1 VLDAA
6 PDGIAVVDG
15 DGGIVLV
22 NAGSISSHAAGTAP
36 TSRGE
41 TSLSPLRTAGGPLVT
56 AISRDVTERK
66 LAPAREQH
74 ARREAEESVALLE
87 TILSAAP
94 VGLAFVDTDLRY
106 VRVND
111 AMAAMNGLPPSA
123 HVGRTPSEL
132 LPALGPEIESLGR
145 RVLETNQP
153 LLRVELE
160 GETPAP
166 GSTRLQWL
174 ASYYPVRTPDGRLL
188 GVGSV
193 VENITER
200 QRAEAQREELLAIT
214 ERARSEAERAI
225 EIVERVQAVTDLP
238 FAHLSLDEALP
249 ELLVRIHRMLAVDIT
264 VILLLDEQRESLRVH
279 DAVGLDVARAC
290 QVAIPLGEGFAGRVA
305 KEQRPIMIE
314 AVTRHDV
321 LNPALLERKVRS
333 LLGVPILSHGRV
345 LGVLHVGACE
355 RRHFTEDDGRL
366 LQLVADRLA
375 LVIQR
380 GRLYEV
386 EHAARAAAEASLRA
400 RAEVERLKDDL
411 TAMVVHDLKSPVT
424 AIAMLTQLARR
435 KGQDL
440 PDSQLRA
447 LLQIERTCWEMTRLI
462 QNVLE
467 IGKLEEGKL
476 PVSPAPIVLA
486 ELVDEV
492 VIEYGPMAE
501 QTGHRL
507 TAAIGPDLPCV
518 LADRALLKRVLVNL
532 VVNALRHSGSDEVRL
547 EGTRDTAPA
556 RLRLQV
562 IDQGHGIAEDDQA
575 HVFEKFASI
584 RRSGAREPSSDTGLG
599 LPFCKLATERMGGEI
614 RLSSHRE
621 VGTIF
626 TLVLPSQLV
635 G

>member
-1 VLDAA
+1 M
-6 PDGIAVVDG
+6 
-15 DGGIVLV
+15 GGCS
-22 NAGSISSHAAGTAP
+22 G
-36 TSRGE
+36 
-41 TSLSPLRTAGGPLVT
+41 
-56 AISRDVTERK
+56 
-66 LAPAREQH
+66 
-74 ARREAEESVALLE
+74 
-87 TILSAAP
+87 SAASSR
-94 VGLAFVDTDLRY
+94 TS
-106 VRVND
+106 
-111 AMAAMNGLPPSA
+111 PSA
-123 HVGRTPSEL
+123 K
-132 LPALGPEIESLGR
+132 
-145 RVLETNQP
+145 
-153 LLRVELE
+153 
-160 GETPAP
+160 
-166 GSTRLQWL
+166 
-174 ASYYPVRTPDGRLL
+174 
-188 GVGSV
+188 
-193 VENITER
+193 
-200 QRAEAQREELLAIT
+200 RAEAQREELLAIT

-264 VILLLDEQRESLRVH
+264 VFLLLDEQRESLRVH

-333 LLGVPILSHGRV
+333 LLGVPVLSHGRV

-355 RRHFTEDDGRL
+355 PRRFTEDDRRL

-447 LLQIERTCWEMTRLI
+447 LLQIERTCREMTRLI

-492 VIEYGPMAE
+492 VTEYGPMAE

-532 VVNALRHSGSDEVRL
+532 VVNALRHSGSDEVRV

-562 IDQGHGIAEDDQA
+562 IDHGHGIAEDDQA

-635 G
+635 GSEPTPARVKCRRAPLGRVAWRLLDMVGRRPRDRRTRRHAHRHRSAPHHHRRRHSGAGGPLRRCQEVAQGTVRAAREHCPARSPEGDQRGRGADRAMPSLSGEHGRTSAGKYGSAHPRGRDPTFPRATSRRRPGPHRRPCEL